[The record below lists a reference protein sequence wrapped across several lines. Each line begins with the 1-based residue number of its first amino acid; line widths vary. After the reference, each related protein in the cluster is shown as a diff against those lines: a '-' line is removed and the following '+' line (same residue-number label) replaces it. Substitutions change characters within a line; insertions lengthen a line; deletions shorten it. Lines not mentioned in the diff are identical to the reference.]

1 MSNIKLTKD
10 GRWII
15 DNYDEDTSK
24 WYDLEVEDGDLP
36 NYIHRCFTMEEGTI
50 FKTFVEALAPYTEE
64 LDVLTGYFL
73 TPHIRYYLE
82 NKNEKINE
90 REPGERIEYVFVC
103 YHMVISYKDNSEEA
117 KKARANRM
125 KNFKF
130 NVLRQDGTSE
140 EKKLYDKK
148 EFKFTGE
155 VKSDVECG
163 VDFSGA
169 GICDGEQITNFA
181 MDFCTIGEIAHL
193 PFKLENKYDIIM
205 EKDYPEME
213 IKPFIRDLEYH
224 FSLKEVIE
232 TVFYELSFHGTPES
246 VLDTKQELFERKDEV
261 EKAIENHQKLE
272 KDKKKLHDD
281 IDNLLGND

>member
-10 GRWII
+10 GRWIV
-15 DNYDEDTSK
+15 DNYDEDTSE
-24 WYDLEVEDGDLP
+24 WNDMEVEEGNLP
-36 NYIHRCFTMEEGTI
+36 NYINRCLSIEEGTT
-50 FKTFVEALAPYTEE
+50 FGTFVEALAPYVEE

-73 TPHIRYYLE
+73 APHVEYYLE
-82 NKNEKINE
+82 HKNEEPENT
-90 REPGERIEYVFVC
+90 PGERLDYVYVY
-103 YHMVISYKDNSEEA
+103 YHMTINFKDNSEKA
-117 KKARANRM
+117 KKARAKRM
-125 KNFKF
+125 KNFKL
-130 NVLRQDGTSE
+130 NVLNEDGTTE
-140 EKKLYDKK
+140 EKSLHEGK
-148 EFKFTGE
+148 KFTFDGE

-163 VDFSGA
+163 IDFSGA
-169 GICDGEQITNFA
+169 GVCDGEEITNFA

-193 PFKLENKYDIIM
+193 PFKLENNYDIIM

-213 IKPFIRDLEYH
+213 IKEFIKDLEYH

-272 KDKKKLHDD
+272 KDKKKLHND
-281 IDNLLGND
+281 IDNLLEND